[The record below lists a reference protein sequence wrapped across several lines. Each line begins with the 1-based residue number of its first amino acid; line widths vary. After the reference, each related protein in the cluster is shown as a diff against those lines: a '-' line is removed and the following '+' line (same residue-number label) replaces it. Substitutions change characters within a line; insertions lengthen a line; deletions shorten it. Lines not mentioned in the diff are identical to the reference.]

1 MAKAIKYEDD
11 YYLDSSGIVHKE
23 NKLNNILNYNIE
35 SIAIP
40 ALLATTNVT
49 SEQTLGT
56 TTIPSAGTY
65 LFWANIP
72 VNYYGQNGR
81 DLLLRF
87 KINDVEIWRNVGVC
101 NTYVYTLCA
110 QLFSVQ
116 NISANSNIKITIQD
130 TLGKTY
136 ACGAFILYYIRLS

>member
-1 MAKAIKYEDD
+1 MAKVIKYKDD
-11 YYLDSSGIVHKE
+11 YYLDSSGIIHEE
-23 NKLNNILNYNIE
+23 NKLNNILNYNIG

-49 SEQTLGT
+49 SEQTLGAV
-56 TTIPSAGTY
+56 TISSAGTY

-87 KINDVEIWRNVGVC
+87 KIDDVEIWSNVGVC
-101 NTYVYTLCA
+101 NTYIYTLSA
-110 QLFSVQ
+110 QLFIVQ

-130 TLGKTY
+130 ALGKTY
-136 ACGAFILYYIRLS
+136 ACGAFTLYYIRLS